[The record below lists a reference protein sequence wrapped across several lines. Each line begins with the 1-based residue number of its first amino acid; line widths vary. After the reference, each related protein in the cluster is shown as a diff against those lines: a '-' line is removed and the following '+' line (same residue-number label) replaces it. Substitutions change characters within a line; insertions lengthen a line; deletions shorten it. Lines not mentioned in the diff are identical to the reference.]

1 MTTATTVLLYDGLC
15 GFCDRTIQFI
25 VKHDTIRTMQFAP
38 LQGDFARQV
47 LERHPA
53 LRAID
58 SLVLVRNDAD
68 SPVQS
73 VLVRSDAV
81 IAIAA
86 YLGGIWRVG
95 GLLLRVI
102 PRPVRDWGYNAFA
115 RRRFRVF
122 GRLDACRIPS
132 AEERSRFL

>member
-25 VKHDTIRTMQFAP
+25 VKHDTKRTMQFAP
-38 LQGDFARQV
+38 LQGDFAGQV

-58 SLVLVRNDAD
+58 SLVLVRNDAH
-68 SPVQS
+68 SPVQN

-102 PRPVRDWGYNAFA
+102 PRPVRDWGYCAFA